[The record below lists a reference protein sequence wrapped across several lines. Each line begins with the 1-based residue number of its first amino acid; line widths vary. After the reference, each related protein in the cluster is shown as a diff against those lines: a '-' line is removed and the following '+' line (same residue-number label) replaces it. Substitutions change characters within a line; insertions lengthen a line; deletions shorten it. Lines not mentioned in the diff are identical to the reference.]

1 MGMGGGGVMSA
12 ELTVLSLQG
21 DPSGEYGE
29 LTASGCHTFTSRSST
44 VHKCATVVPGCSQML
59 ALGHC
64 CPMWDSTHR
73 QFLLWTRLHSSET
86 FSGCGPSGT
95 LHQIFL
101 SFLSHVSVPFLLEV
115 LCSYS
120 CLLSSLSFMEDV
132 LLIISWLLLP
142 TGPK

>member
-1 MGMGGGGVMSA
+1 MVSA

-73 QFLLWTRLHSSET
+73 QFSLWTRLHSSET
-86 FSGCGPSGT
+86 FSGCGPST
-95 LHQIFL
+95 K
-101 SFLSHVSVPFLLEV
+101 SSAPFFHMCQSPF
-115 LCSYS
+115 CSRS
-120 CLLSSLSFMEDV
+120 SAPTRLLSSLSFMEDV